1 MKQQRARRSL
11 GALNQSARSP
21 IRGLTKKDAKTAMP
35 VAAPVSGA
43 VRPILF
49 KYTVWKGI
57 AAPTAGN
64 EI

>member
-49 KYTVWKGI
+49 KYTV
-57 AAPTAGN
+57 
-64 EI
+64 